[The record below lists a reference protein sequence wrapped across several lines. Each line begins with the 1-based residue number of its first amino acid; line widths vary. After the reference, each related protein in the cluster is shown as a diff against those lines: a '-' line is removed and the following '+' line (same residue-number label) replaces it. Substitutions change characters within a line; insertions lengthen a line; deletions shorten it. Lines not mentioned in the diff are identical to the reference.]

1 MVSRGYPRLNDPSHD
16 DPNFAGMAY
25 ARFSTRH
32 IVLSHCQLVPKSI
45 KSIGPVCYQARI
57 KDKRDEREE
66 IITTMEI
73 RAFCNYEF
81 CYQLPGFDDPR
92 QENRRHVDRPLI

>member
-1 MVSRGYPRLNDPSHD
+1 MR
-16 DPNFAGMAY
+16 
-25 ARFSTRH
+25 
-32 IVLSHCQLVPKSI
+32 KSI

-57 KDKRDEREE
+57 QDKHDEREE

-73 RAFCNYEF
+73 RVFCNHEF

-92 QENRRHVDRPLI
+92 QGNRRHADRPLV